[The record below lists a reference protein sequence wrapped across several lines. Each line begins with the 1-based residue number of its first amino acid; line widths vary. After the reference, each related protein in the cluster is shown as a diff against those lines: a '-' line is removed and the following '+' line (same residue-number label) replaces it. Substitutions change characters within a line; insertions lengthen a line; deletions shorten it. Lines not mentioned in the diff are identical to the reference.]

1 MYTKIQ
7 IRLIGNIKQLPRAN
21 YNHTI
26 NSDWN
31 NNFFPPP
38 KLITAQLVI
47 RLIYFFIP
55 QLTKLQL
62 FISPLSPLFTSP
74 YTGPSW
80 LETRIYEL
88 RLKVQVQSVSI
99 YTSHSACV
107 ASTPIIS
114 LTQSISL
121 RLCVLTCG
129 FWPLTDTHWD
139 TAAPKINHPVLPHS
153 AYPQNTVHSC
163 TYTVIIHD
171 HRWLTHKGTLML
183 TSYTSSIEFLPLF
196 KWTATGECL
205 FELEGTLN
213 RSEKTR
219 LTTPTEEITFSHSN

>member
-1 MYTKIQ
+1 M
-7 IRLIGNIKQLPRAN
+7 IGWR
-21 YNHTI
+21 
-26 NSDWN
+26 NSFFFL
-31 NNFFPPP
+31 FFPWAHHSPVGNQTDVLLYTP
-38 KLITAQLVI
+38 VNQTPT
-47 RLIYFFIP
+47 FHF
-55 QLTKLQL
+55 T
-62 FISPLSPLFTSP
+62 FISSP

-88 RLKVQVQSVSI
+88 RLKVHVQYESI
-99 YTSHSACV
+99 YTSHTACV

-139 TAAPKINHPVLPHS
+139 TAAPKINHPVLLHS

-171 HRWLTHKGTLML
+171 HRRLTHTGTLTL
-183 TSYTSSIEFLPLF
+183 TGYTSSIEFLPL
-196 KWTATGECL
+196 CV
-205 FELEGTLN
+205 
-213 RSEKTR
+213 
-219 LTTPTEEITFSHSN
+219 